1 MKCHETTANKVIVK
15 VIIQCLNAVNPN
27 GAACFISDLFESSII
42 DMDICDQ
49 CGIFQQ
55 INPGDALL
63 VEKGFTVQY
72 LLLTKEAAIFIPH
85 TLPQYPG

>member
-1 MKCHETTANKVIVK
+1 MPFCCK
-15 VIIQCLNAVNPN
+15 PN
-27 GAACFISDLFESSII
+27 GATCFISDLFESSII
-42 DMDICDQ
+42 DMDIYDQ

-72 LLLTKEAAIFIPH
+72 FLLTNEAAIFIPH

>member
-1 MKCHETTANKVIVK
+1 MKC
-15 VIIQCLNAVNPN
+15 LFAVNPN
-27 GAACFISDLFESSII
+27 GAACFISDLFESSIS
-42 DMDICDQ
+42 DMDIFDQ

-55 INPGDALL
+55 INPGDALP
-63 VEKGFTVQY
+63 VDKGFTVQY